1 MDTYYISSISL
12 IRAHFFIVTFF
23 KRKRELP
30 GIPITRIV
38 WRNVHPN
45 YPNRQTLEFRSL
57 CIHYICMHLSN
68 FCKSRGEGSMR
79 MKTLS
84 KFDSDVASK
93 SLFLIQQKPH
103 LNTNRSFVT
112 SLVSKFQLIL
122 IRHWKTCHSSM
133 WEFMS
138 SCHDFAPIKSKLW
151 LVKFDITQKI
161 RKCFLFVTILCHGG
175 LHTDLIQCNQG
186 S

>member
-1 MDTYYISSISL
+1 MGKLFKFLNFLKFLNSQFPGYQLRKYGKLIQLFKLLYQIISTCTILDQQHMCSITTATRGHDDNDITINLNCHLGTYYISSISL

-68 FCKSRGEGSMR
+68 FCKRVIENEN
-79 MKTLS
+79 
-84 KFDSDVASK
+84 F
-93 SLFLIQQKPH
+93 
-103 LNTNRSFVT
+103 
-112 SLVSKFQLIL
+112 
-122 IRHWKTCHSSM
+122 
-133 WEFMS
+133 
-138 SCHDFAPIKSKLW
+138 IK
-151 LVKFDITQKI
+151 I
-161 RKCFLFVTILCHGG
+161 
-175 LHTDLIQCNQG
+175 
-186 S
+186 